1 MSPSGQIDPN
11 GRQKSQN
18 FPSSSGVALEKSTK
32 RLFLHRFYNH
42 SRIDL
47 TFLLYDEGR
56 NGSNPRASQPGREQR
71 RERSG
76 VALFLFGMTLMG
88 DGLKKVAGNKLE
100 LVLYKLSSSPMKGV
114 LLGTGVTA
122 IIQSSSATSVMVVG
136 FVNSGMMKVRQAIGI
151 VLGAIL
157 GTSITGWIICLS
169 DLQGGSGWVSLLS
182 TSTLTG
188 VVAVVGILLRMFS
201 RSQGK
206 QHVGDILLGFAVL
219 MFGMQTMSAS
229 VSPLRESQAFLDL
242 LTTFSNPLL
251 GILVG
256 MVFTCVLQSASAAV
270 GILQA
275 LASTGVITFAVAYPL
290 TMGIAIGAALPVLLS
305 SLGANIDGKRTAFVY
320 LLIDVLGVV
329 IWGTV
334 FYAVNA
340 AVHFSFLET
349 VLSSMNIALLNTLF
363 RLATV
368 VVLTPFIGLLERMV
382 CRLLPNRGPVGPEE
396 EDFARLESRFIQ
408 HPALAIEQSRQAV
421 ENMAGEARANLEDAY
436 YLIHDYQEKKFQF
449 VLHREDI
456 IDKYEDK
463 LGSYLI
469 QLTGKELTPQQNKTV
484 TKYLHA
490 IGDLERIG
498 DHAMNIA
505 ECAKEIE
512 EKGIVFSHEAD
523 RELSTLFS
531 AVQEITHDAITAFT
545 TGDLALAY
553 RVEPLEEVIDALCDE
568 MKLHHVDRLQQGICT
583 LHQGFVFNDLLTNF
597 ERVSDHCSNIAVCVL
612 EEQDA
617 SLDRHAYLHSLK
629 TDDSFARHLA
639 GQLEKYRLPQQA

>member
-32 RLFLHRFYNH
+32 RLFLHRFYNR

-71 RERSG
+71 RERSVGTVDLSNLIALLSG

-100 LVLYKLSSSPMKGV
+100 LVLYKLSSSPIKGV

-256 MVFTCVLQSASAAV
+256 MVFTFAYNYLAATLRAIGNTQAALFFLLISLGYNLGAAWVLVAQLGLGIQGTALATSSAQLLSALLCLVYIRKKQPFLMIQRSDMRMDPTLMRLTASYGAVAALQQSSLYLGKLIVQSAVNGISTAAISAFTATTRVENFSQAFGISGCEAIAIFVAQNQGAKKHRRALDGFRNGAVMVV
-270 GILQA
+270 GIGVVFSLLLTFGGHALVTPFLDGDGESIALGASYLLWMGPFYFLSFIGHSYVGHYRGIGRMNVTFIGTTLQIAVRVIGTYALVGLLGLNAVA
-275 LASTGVITFAVAYPL
+275 LATG
-290 TMGIAIGAALPVLLS
+290 
-305 SLGANIDGKRTAFVY
+305 LGW
-320 LLIDVLGVV
+320 VV
-329 IWGTV
+329 IVLFHSTV
-334 FYAVNA
+334 FV
-340 AVHFSFLET
+340 LE
-349 VLSSMNIALLNTLF
+349 L
-363 RLATV
+363 
-368 VVLTPFIGLLERMV
+368 
-382 CRLLPNRGPVGPEE
+382 
-396 EDFARLESRFIQ
+396 
-408 HPALAIEQSRQAV
+408 
-421 ENMAGEARANLEDAY
+421 
-436 YLIHDYQEKKFQF
+436 
-449 VLHREDI
+449 
-456 IDKYEDK
+456 
-463 LGSYLI
+463 
-469 QLTGKELTPQQNKTV
+469 
-484 TKYLHA
+484 
-490 IGDLERIG
+490 
-498 DHAMNIA
+498 
-505 ECAKEIE
+505 
-512 EKGIVFSHEAD
+512 KGI
-523 RELSTLFS
+523 
-531 AVQEITHDAITAFT
+531 
-545 TGDLALAY
+545 G
-553 RVEPLEEVIDALCDE
+553 
-568 MKLHHVDRLQQGICT
+568 
-583 LHQGFVFNDLLTNF
+583 
-597 ERVSDHCSNIAVCVL
+597 
-612 EEQDA
+612 
-617 SLDRHAYLHSLK
+617 
-629 TDDSFARHLA
+629 
-639 GQLEKYRLPQQA
+639 YRLPTRDEA